1 MTQHSEV
8 IGVSDANDAIKS
20 LGLSTTLHEYLV
32 AHGTPPDSI
41 LQGLI
46 DETHRLGGISMMQVA
61 PEQGAFMMILTRL
74 LGARRA
80 IEVGTFTGYSAL
92 SIARGLPD
100 DGLLICC
107 DVSEEWTSIGRP
119 YWEKSGVANKID
131 LRLAP
136 GIETLTTL
144 ARDPA
149 EKSAFDLA
157 FIDAVKTEYQEYLEL
172 LHELIRPGGAILVDN
187 VLWGGSVID
196 ETKQDESTRAIRA
209 FNDRLETDDRFD
221 RVMLPISDGLT
232 LLRVR

>member
-1 MTQHSEV
+1 M
-8 IGVSDANDAIKS
+8 SDSSDAIKS
-20 LGLSTTLHEYLV
+20 LGLSSELHGYLV

-41 LQGLI
+41 QQGLI
-46 DETHRLGGISMMQVA
+46 DATRDLGGISMMQVA

-74 LGARRA
+74 LGASRA

-100 DGLLICC
+100 DGLLISC
-107 DVSEEWTSIGRP
+107 DVSQEWTSIGRP
-119 YWEKSGVANKID
+119 YWEKAGVADKID

-136 GIETLTTL
+136 AIETLKTL
-144 ARDPA
+144 DRDPA
-149 EKSAFDLA
+149 QTNSFDFA
-157 FIDAVKTEYQEYLEL
+157 FIDAVKTEYQDYLEL
-172 LHELIRPGGAILVDN
+172 LHGLIRPGGAILVDN

-196 ETKQDESTRAIRA
+196 ETKQDESTQAIRA
-209 FNDRLETDDRFD
+209 FNDRLTTDDRFD

>member
-1 MTQHSEV
+1 M
-8 IGVSDANDAIKS
+8 IDDKDAIKS
-20 LGLSTTLHEYLV
+20 LGLSTTLHGYLV

-41 LQGLI
+41 QQGLI
-46 DETHRLGGISMMQVA
+46 DETRGLGGISMMQVA

-92 SIARGLPD
+92 SIARGLPE

-119 YWEKSGVANKID
+119 YWEKAGVAEKID

-136 GIETLTTL
+136 AIETLSTL
-144 ARDPA
+144 VGD
-149 EKSAFDLA
+149 SAQANSFDLA
-157 FIDAVKTEYQEYLEL
+157 FIDAVKTEYQDYIEL
-172 LHELIRPGGAILVDN
+172 LHGLIRPGGAILVDN
-187 VLWGGSVID
+187 VLWSGNVID
-196 ETKQDESTRAIRA
+196 ETKQDESTQAIRA
-209 FNDRLETDDRFD
+209 FNDRLTTDDRFD